1 MKRIL
6 ILVALVAT
14 SFPVI
19 ALKYTGNAYVT
30 DRFNNLVHDSFKH
43 CVRTGTWTPEQ
54 ALAECDDVVSKVE
67 TPTTA
72 PAKPAAPSEEGKTAP
87 LTPSVVTPSVVTPSV
102 VTPSVVTPSVV
113 TPRPAPTKDA
123 VVYPQMKPI
132 YFAFNKSIL
141 TSESKQSLNE
151 FADKLNKGTYVGRRV
166 YDTVYISGFA
176 DLIGKP
182 SYNMLLSNRRAQAV
196 ALYLHK
202 QGVKVQLAYRG
213 AGQRAWKEE
222 DCSSKKGTALKTC
235 YRHDRRVEV
244 EVQ

>member
-30 DRFNNLVHDSFKH
+30 DRFNNLVHDSFKR
-43 CVRTGTWTPEQ
+43 CVRTGSWTPEQ
-54 ALAECDDVVSKVE
+54 ALAECDDIVSKVE

-72 PAKPAAPSEEGKTAP
+72 PVKPAAPSEEGKIAP
-87 LTPSVVTPSVVTPSV
+87 LAPSVITPVPLL
-102 VTPSVVTPSVV
+102 
-113 TPRPAPTKDA
+113 APTKDA

-151 FADKLNKGTYVGRRV
+151 FADKLNKGTYDV
-166 YDTVYISGFA
+166 VYISGFA
-176 DLIGKP
+176 DLIGKS
-182 SYNMLLSNRRAQAV
+182 SYNILLSNRRARAV

-202 QGVKVQLAYRG
+202 QGVEVELAYRG
-213 AGQRAWKEE
+213 AGQRRGREE
-222 DCSSKKGTALKTC
+222 DCSGKKGTALKTC

-244 EVQ
+244 EVR

>member
-87 LTPSVVTPSVVTPSV
+87 L
-102 VTPSVVTPSVV
+102 TPSVVTPSVV

>member
-87 LTPSVVTPSVVTPSV
+87 LTPSVVTPSVVTP
-102 VTPSVVTPSVV
+102 
-113 TPRPAPTKDA
+113 RPAPTKDA

-151 FADKLNKGTYVGRRV
+151 FADKLNKGTYVGRRVYDTV